1 MNLRDHL
8 DRSPMT
14 PYQWTVVA
22 LCIVL
27 NALDGYDIAAM
38 SFTSTRVQDEFALSG
53 SQLGWLISA
62 TLIGMAVGA
71 AVLGNVADRWGR
83 RPTLL
88 TAVGLATAGM
98 LLAAAAPS
106 ATVLGGIRFVTGLGV
121 GGILACV
128 TVIITE
134 YSNRRRRGLAMGLY
148 TAGYGIG
155 ATLGG
160 FAAVALQGAHGW
172 RSVYLVGG
180 LVSVVVLAA
189 LVAVLP
195 ESVHHLASHRPQGHE
210 ARLRRIAD
218 RLRVPA
224 DVDLLPEVE
233 PVAPDVTPASP
244 SALFGPSTRRATLAI
259 WVAFFAT
266 MFGFYFVNSFTPRI
280 LVDAGMTADQGVH
293 VGMALAIG
301 GAVGSVAYGL
311 LVARY
316 DTARLLVLTL
326 VASAAA
332 VSVFVVSTGALAAA
346 VVVGVVVGMLVNA
359 CVGGLY
365 TVTPTLYPTA
375 VRASGVGVAL
385 GVGRL
390 GAILAPVAAG
400 SLLDLGWTPD
410 HLYLMVALVLLL
422 GAAAAWLLPRPA
434 VKTRPEQTVAAPV
447 RQTTSR

>member
-1 MNLRDHL
+1 M
-8 DRSPMT
+8 
-14 PYQWTVVA
+14 
-22 LCIVL
+22 
-27 NALDGYDIAAM
+27 
-38 SFTSTRVQDEFALSG
+38 
-53 SQLGWLISA
+53 
-62 TLIGMAVGA
+62 
-71 AVLGNVADRWGR
+71 
-83 RPTLL
+83 
-88 TAVGLATAGM
+88 
-98 LLAAAAPS
+98 
-106 ATVLGGIRFVTGLGV
+106 
-121 GGILACV
+121 
-128 TVIITE
+128 
-134 YSNRRRRGLAMGLY
+134 
-148 TAGYGIG
+148 
-155 ATLGG
+155 
-160 FAAVALQGAHGW
+160 ALQGAHGW

-180 LVSVVVLAA
+180 LVSVAVLVA
-189 LVAVLP
+189 LVVVLP
-195 ESVHHLASHRPQGHE
+195 ESVHHLASHRPRGHE

-224 DVDLLPEVE
+224 DVDLLPEAE
-233 PVAPDVTPASP
+233 PVASDVTPASP
-244 SALFGPSTRRATLAI
+244 SALIGPSARRATLAI

-280 LVDAGMTADQGVH
+280 LVDAGMTADQGVR

-326 VASAAA
+326 IASAAA

-346 VVVGVVVGMLVNA
+346 VVMGVVVGMLVNA

-375 VRASGVGVAL
+375 VRASGVGIAL

-410 HLYLMVALVLLL
+410 HLYLMVALVLLV

-434 VKTRPEQTVAAPV
+434 VEPRPAQTVAAPV
-447 RQTTSR
+447 RQTTSS